1 MNRNKMR
8 HACLIEIY
16 ELKIYQ
22 MIVFL
27 LYA

>member
-1 MNRNKMR
+1 MNRNKVR
-8 HACLIEIY
+8 HACLTEIY